1 MFTADLMKEL
11 PSIEQLVPKHVA
23 IIMDGN
29 GRWAKQRGKIRTF
42 GHKAGAE
49 AVRKAV
55 AFARRNG
62 IESLTLFAFS
72 SENWKRPATEVSV
85 LMELFMSVLKSEIK
99 KLDDNDI
106 RLRIIGDK
114 EAFSKRLQKRMSEAE
129 AQTQSNSGL
138 NLNIAAN
145 YGGQWDITQASR
157 KLAEKVKA
165 GEMEPREITEQAIAG
180 ELMMADQPLPDLLI
194 RTGGEHRIS
203 NFLLWQ
209 LAYAELYFTSVLWPD
224 FDDTVF
230 AQAITDF
237 AQRERRFGLTS
248 EQLTVLMQ
256 GIETRIEE

>member
-1 MFTADLMKEL
+1 MKEL

-29 GRWAKQRGKIRTF
+29 GRWAKQRGKIRTS

-72 SENWKRPATEVSV
+72 SENWKRPAKEISV

-99 KLDDNDI
+99 KLDDNHI
-106 RLRIIGDK
+106 CLRIIGDK
-114 EAFSKRLQKRMSEAE
+114 GAFSKRLQRQMNEAE
-129 AQTQSNSGL
+129 QQTRSNSGL

-165 GEMEPREITEQAIAG
+165 NEIDPAEITEQAIAG

-209 LAYAELYFTSVLWPD
+209 LAYAELYFTSVLWPN

-230 AQAITDF
+230 ARAITDF

-256 GIETRIEE
+256 DIETRIEE

>member
-1 MFTADLMKEL
+1 MKEL

-49 AVRKAV
+49 AVRRAV

-85 LMELFMSVLKSEIK
+85 LMELFMSVLKSEVK

-114 EAFSKRLQKRMSEAE
+114 GAFSKRLQKRIHEAE
-129 AQTQSNSGL
+129 EKTQNNSGL
-138 NLNIAAN
+138 SLNIAAN

-157 KLAEKVKA
+157 KLADRVKA
-165 GEMEPREITEQAIAG
+165 GELEPSEITEQAISE
-180 ELMMADQPLPDLLI
+180 ELMMADQPFPDLLI
-194 RTGGEHRIS
+194 RTGGERRIS

-209 LAYAELYFTSVLWPD
+209 LAYAELYFTSTLWPD
-224 FDDTVF
+224 FDDAVF
-230 AQAITDF
+230 ARAITDF

-248 EQLTVLMQ
+248 EQLNVLMQ

>member
-1 MFTADLMKEL
+1 MKEL
-11 PSIEQLVPKHVA
+11 PSIEQLVPRHVA

-49 AVRKAV
+49 AVRRAV

-85 LMELFMSVLKSEIK
+85 LMELFMSVLKSEVK

-114 EAFSKRLQKRMSEAE
+114 GAFSKRLQKRIQEAE
-129 AQTQSNSGL
+129 EKTQNNSGL

-157 KLAEKVKA
+157 KLADKVKT
-165 GEMEPREITEQAIAG
+165 GEIEPSEITEEAISG

-194 RTGGEHRIS
+194 RTGGGAS
-203 NFLLWQ
+203 
-209 LAYAELYFTSVLWPD
+209 Y
-224 FDDTVF
+224 
-230 AQAITDF
+230 
-237 AQRERRFGLTS
+237 
-248 EQLTVLMQ
+248 
-256 GIETRIEE
+256 

>member
-1 MFTADLMKEL
+1 MKEL
-11 PSIEQLVPKHVA
+11 PSIEQLVPRHVA
-23 IIMDGN
+23 IIIDGN

-49 AVRKAV
+49 AVRRAV

-85 LMELFMSVLKSEIK
+85 LMELFMSVLKSEVK

-114 EAFSKRLQKRMSEAE
+114 GAFSKRLQKRIQEAE
-129 AQTQSNSGL
+129 EKTQNNSGL

-157 KLAEKVKA
+157 KLADKVKT
-165 GEMEPREITEQAIAG
+165 GEIEPSEITEEAISG

-194 RTGGEHRIS
+194 RTGGERRIS

-209 LAYAELYFTSVLWPD
+209 LAYAELYFTSTLWPD
-224 FDDTVF
+224 FDDAIF
-230 AQAITDF
+230 AKAITDF